1 MASKGV
7 VGQGLLEKILI
18 NILKNLRFDTS
29 NRLVCLLDSA
39 TTYTVTANSIQSGTW
54 NTFGSISTT
63 GLAQFKSMQ
72 HYQTSFRARLL

>member
-29 NRLVCLLDSA
+29 NRLVCYVESVVTTA
-39 TTYTVTANSIQSGTW
+39 TTQSGTW
-54 NTFGSISTT
+54 NTFGSVSTT

-72 HYQTSFRARLL
+72 HYQTSFRARLT

>member
-18 NILKNLRFDTS
+18 NILKNLRFDTL
-29 NRLVCLLDSA
+29 NRLAVTVEAIA
-39 TTYTVTANSIQSGTW
+39 TTATTQSGTW
-54 NTFGSISTT
+54 NTFGSISTN
-63 GLAQFKSMQ
+63 GLAQFKSMT